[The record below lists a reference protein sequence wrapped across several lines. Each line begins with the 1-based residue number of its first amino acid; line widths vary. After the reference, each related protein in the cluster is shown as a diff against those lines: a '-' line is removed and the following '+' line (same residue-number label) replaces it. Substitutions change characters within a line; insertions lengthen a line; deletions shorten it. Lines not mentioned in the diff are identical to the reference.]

1 MPGRLGEEGGA
12 VLKIVA
18 EWAAGCAYGAILVG
32 MGLVT
37 LMGATVLG
45 LLRLTWWAFC
55 LPTNIGRKA

>member
-1 MPGRLGEEGGA
+1 M
-12 VLKIVA
+12 LKIIA

-55 LPTNIGRKA
+55 LPSNIGRKA